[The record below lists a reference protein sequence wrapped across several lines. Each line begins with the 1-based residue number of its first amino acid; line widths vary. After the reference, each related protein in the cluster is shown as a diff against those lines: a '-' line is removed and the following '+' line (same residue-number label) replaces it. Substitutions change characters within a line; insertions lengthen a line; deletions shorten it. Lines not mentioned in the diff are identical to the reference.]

1 MPRVA
6 IVIITYNSAAEIGR
20 CLDALA
26 SLSEAEAEIVV
37 VDNASADNTP
47 EEVVARHSRGNIRL
61 IANPENAGFAAAL
74 NQGVRASTAPLILS
88 LNPDAL
94 LVRGLDAMAECLEQ
108 PGTGAVGGML
118 IGEDG
123 APQTGFMARNLPTPA
138 ALVFEV
144 LGINR
149 LWPANPVNWHY
160 RCLGLN
166 PGLGL
171 DPMKVSLVDQPAG
184 AFLMFSRAAWE
195 TVGGFDERFRPI
207 WFEDVDFCARIKAAG
222 FRIFYHPAA
231 VAIHTG
237 SHSIGPLPLENRERY
252 WYGSLLKYAAK
263 HYRSTA
269 FRTICLAVAAG
280 AFVRAFWGFPRYK
293 WRSLAVYGGIVGL
306 ALSRAFDRRHSIRAS
321 VV

>member
-6 IVIITYNSAAEIGR
+6 IVIVTYNSATEIGR

-26 SLSEAEAEIVV
+26 SLPESEVEILV
-37 VDNASADNTP
+37 VDNASADNTRD
-47 EEVVARHSRGNIRL
+47 EVVARRSRPNVHL

-94 LVRGLDAMAECLEQ
+94 LLRGLDAMADCLEQ

-123 APQTGFMARNLPTPA
+123 TPQKGFMARNLPTPT

-144 LGINR
+144 LGVNR
-149 LWPANPVNWHY
+149 IWPGNPVNWHY
-160 RCLGLN
+160 RCLGL
-166 PGLGL
+166 
-171 DPMKVSLVDQPAG
+171 DPTNVLLVDQPAG

-195 TVGGFDERFRPI
+195 TVAGLDERFRPI
-207 WFEDVDFCARIKAAG
+207 WFEDVDFCARIKAAR

-231 VAIHTG
+231 VAVHTG
-237 SHSIGPLPLENRERY
+237 SHSIAPLPLENRERY

-280 AFVRAFWGFPRYK
+280 AFCRAFLGFPRYK
-293 WRSLAVYGGIVGL
+293 WRSFAVYGDIVGL
-306 ALSRAFDRRHSIRAS
+306 ALSRAFKSPAKHSGKCCLI
-321 VV
+321 

>member
-6 IVIITYNSAAEIGR
+6 IVIVTYNSAAEIGR

-26 SLSEAEAEIVV
+26 GLPESEVEILV
-37 VDNASADNTP
+37 VDNASADRTR
-47 EEVVARHSRGNIRL
+47 EEVVARRSRHNLQL
-61 IANPENAGFAAAL
+61 IANPGNAGFAAAL

-94 LVRGLDAMAECLEQ
+94 LVRGLDAMADCLEHR
-108 PGTGAVGGML
+108 GTGAVGGML
-118 IGEDG
+118 TGEDG
-123 APQTGFMARNLPTPA
+123 TPQTGFMARNLPTPA

-149 LWPANPVNWHY
+149 LWPGNPANWHY
-160 RCLGLN
+160 RCLALE
-166 PGLGL
+166 
-171 DPMKVSLVDQPAG
+171 PMNVSLVDQPAG

-195 TVGGFDERFRPI
+195 LVGGFDERFRPV

-222 FRIFYHPAA
+222 LRIFYHPAA
-231 VAIHTG
+231 VAIHAG
-237 SHSIGPLPLENRERY
+237 SHSVGRLPLENRERY

-280 AFVRAFWGFPRYK
+280 AFVRAFLGFPRYK
-293 WRSLAVYGGIVGL
+293 WRSFAVYGGIVGL
-306 ALSRAFDRRHSIRAS
+306 ALSRAFDRRRNIRAS

>member
-6 IVIITYNSAAEIGR
+6 IVIVTYNSASEIGR

-26 SLSEAEAEIVV
+26 SLSEAEVEILV
-37 VDNASADNTP
+37 VDNASADHSP
-47 EEVVARHSRGNIRL
+47 EEVVARRSRGNLRL

-118 IGEDG
+118 TGEDG
-123 APQTGFMARNLPTPA
+123 TPQTGFMARNLPTPA

-149 LWPANPVNWHY
+149 IWPGNPVNWHY
-160 RCLGLN
+160 RCLALN
-166 PGLGL
+166 P
-171 DPMKVSLVDQPAG
+171 MNVSLVDQPAG

-195 TVGGFDERFRPI
+195 TVGGLDERFRPI

-222 FRIFYHPAA
+222 FRIFYYPAA
-231 VAIHTG
+231 VAIHTRA
-237 SHSIGPLPLENRERY
+237 HSIGPLPLENRERY

-280 AFVRAFWGFPRYK
+280 GVFRAFWGFPRYK
-293 WRSLAVYGGIVGL
+293 WKSFAVYGGIVGL
-306 ALSRAFDRRHSIRAS
+306 ALSRAFRPPA
-321 VV
+321 